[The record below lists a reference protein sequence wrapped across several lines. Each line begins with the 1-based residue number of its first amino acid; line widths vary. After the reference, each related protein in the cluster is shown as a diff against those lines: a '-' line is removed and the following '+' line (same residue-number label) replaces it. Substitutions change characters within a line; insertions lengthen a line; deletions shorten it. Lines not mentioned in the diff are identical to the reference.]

1 VVALVSFPKE
11 ENRLKGPDE
20 KEFEEMVEP
29 TLADRLRAFE
39 VYLANEPCTY
49 PNNELLWGELKRK
62 PYEGGCIVISNTRM
76 MCPACRLRLHFFHCI
91 YNAEAY
97 EDGPGRI
104 PRKDEDETT

>member
-11 ENRLKGPDE
+11 EYRLKEPDD

-39 VYLANEPCTY
+39 SWLAFEPCQNDGHCY
-49 PNNELLWGELKRK
+49 FMSVSR
-62 PYEGGCIVISNTRM
+62 RM
-76 MCPACRLRLHFFHCI
+76 CSSCRLRLHFYHCI

-97 EDGPGRI
+97 EDGSGRI
-104 PRKDEDETT
+104 PRKGEDETT